1 MTFCYITL
9 FSSLG
14 VIFTVEILK
23 ILEGSRS
30 FMTWWNCFCVLHVK
44 DQTAGNT
51 SSIVGA
57 SQINGRHICI
67 FISCIKL
74 GVPKIASKIVVYR
87 PPINIPEFREAKAI
101 FS

>member
-1 MTFCYITL
+1 M
-9 FSSLG
+9 
-14 VIFTVEILK
+14 K
-23 ILEGSRS
+23 ILECSRS
-30 FMTWWNCFCVLHVK
+30 FMTWWKCFYVLHVK
-44 DQTAGNT
+44 DQTAGNP
-51 SSIVGA
+51 SSILGA

-87 PPINIPEFREAKAI
+87 PPINIPEFGEAKAI